1 MRPDPRPA
9 LRLSRHFDW
18 SERTYV
24 MGILN
29 VTPDSFSGDGLQTAN
44 EDATVARAVAQAQR
58 FIESGAD
65 ILDIGAESTRPG
77 AEILGAEAELSRI
90 LPVIESVRAIF
101 PDIPISVDTYRAA
114 VAEQAFD
121 AGADM
126 VNDVWGFRA
135 DPELAGLAA
144 SRGAPVILMHNRSK
158 PGDAEIDARLGGVY
172 RGAQYDDLLADITT
186 ELRDIAEHAMAAG
199 VDRDQIILDPGLGF
213 GKSVAQNLAIMN
225 HLNAFATLGFPIL
238 VGPSR
243 KSFIG
248 RVLDL
253 PVEERLEG
261 TAAAVTLSITRGAN
275 IVRVHDVAA
284 MARVATMTDA
294 MLRAAPETG
303 TDAMLRAA
311 PETEADA
318 ISRAD
323 PATAAPE

>member
-1 MRPDPRPA
+1 MFVVVDANTPRHDEVANKNPIQLTAGEGRAGFSHDVRSLPIGGILAPDTRPEQGLVKRQDNYHRLCDIATSNRQPERNLKMRPDPRPA

-90 LPVIESVRAIF
+90 LPVIESVRAMF

-172 RGAQYDDLLADITT
+172 RGAQYDDLLADIT
-186 ELRDIAEHAMAAG
+186 
-199 VDRDQIILDPGLGF
+199 
-213 GKSVAQNLAIMN
+213 
-225 HLNAFATLGFPIL
+225 
-238 VGPSR
+238 
-243 KSFIG
+243 
-248 RVLDL
+248 
-253 PVEERLEG
+253 
-261 TAAAVTLSITRGAN
+261 
-275 IVRVHDVAA
+275 
-284 MARVATMTDA
+284 
-294 MLRAAPETG
+294 
-303 TDAMLRAA
+303 
-311 PETEADA
+311 
-318 ISRAD
+318 
-323 PATAAPE
+323 